1 LYGPSY
7 ISSPI
12 FTAPSSL
19 CIPITSL
26 SSGWWPMTSL
36 LVS

>member
-7 ISSPI
+7 ISGLI
-12 FTAPSSL
+12 FMAPSSL
-19 CIPITSL
+19 CILTISL

-36 LVS
+36 LIS